1 MSDRTQETRVRRLAA
16 RDGYSVHKARGG
28 QHMNNR
34 GAFQLVE
41 QARNLVVLGADF
53 DASLDD
59 ITAHLNAGEQ

>member
-1 MSDRTQETRVRRLAA
+1 MSDRTQETRVRRIAA
-16 RDGYSVHKARGG
+16 RAGYSVHKARGG

-41 QARNLVVLGADF
+41 QARNMVVLGADF

-59 ITAHLNAGEQ
+59 IAVHLKADE